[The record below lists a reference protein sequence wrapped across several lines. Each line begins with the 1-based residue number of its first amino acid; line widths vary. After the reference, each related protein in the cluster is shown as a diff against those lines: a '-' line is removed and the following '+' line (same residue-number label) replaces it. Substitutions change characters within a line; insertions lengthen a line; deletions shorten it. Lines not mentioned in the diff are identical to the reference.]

1 MIPKDWEKLRISEVC
16 KLIVD
21 CVNKTATTVDV
32 ETPYR
37 MVRTSNIRD
46 GKLKLDNA
54 RYVDRETYDKWTRRA
69 KVIQGDILLTR
80 EAPIGEAAIINEET
94 NLFLGQRIMQYRSD
108 HKKLNPK
115 FLYQSFLSDDLQK
128 QFNYHGDIG
137 STVSHIRVGDCSN
150 FTLLL
155 PPLLEQC
162 RIAEM
167 LGVWD
172 ESIDLLE
179 KLIGRIRSRKQGL
192 MQQLLTGKKR
202 FKEFKYSKED
212 WGKVSFDNCVSS
224 MTSGLSRKLST
235 QDIGIPVLRS
245 SNIGEKYANFDDLK
259 YWYLEDPQGANTKN
273 YILDDGD
280 ILINFINSI
289 SQIGKACIFKNCLDR
304 DCIYTT
310 NILRIKPSTRI
321 SSDFFYLVTQT
332 EQYRLHIQSITK
344 PAINQASFTTKELK
358 EFTFLLPPIPE
369 QEKIAAVLSA
379 ADEEIST
386 LEKQLAAYKQQ
397 KLGLMQ
403 QLLTGRIRI

>member
-1 MIPKDWEKLRISEVC
+1 MPKILPITKIKYALSANVVLIKPKVNRYYILSCLRSEDIHNQIYKTLHITSQPALGIKKIRELLVNIP
-16 KLIVD
+16 
-21 CVNKTATTVDV
+21 
-32 ETPYR
+32 
-37 MVRTSNIRD
+37 
-46 GKLKLDNA
+46 
-54 RYVDRETYDKWTRRA
+54 
-69 KVIQGDILLTR
+69 
-80 EAPIGEAAIINEET
+80 
-94 NLFLGQRIMQYRSD
+94 
-108 HKKLNPK
+108 
-115 FLYQSFLSDDLQK
+115 
-128 QFNYHGDIG
+128 
-137 STVSHIRVGDCSN
+137 
-150 FTLLL
+150 
-155 PPLLEQC
+155 PPSEQC
-162 RIAEM
+162 KIAEV
-167 LGVWD
+167 LWVWD

-179 KLIGRIRSRKQGL
+179 KLIEKTRSRKQGL

-202 FKEFKYSKED
+202 FKEFNYPKED
-212 WGKVSFDNCVSS
+212 WEKVSFDNCVSS

-245 SNIGEKYANFDDLK
+245 SNIGEKYTDFNDLK

-289 SQIGKACIFKNCLDR
+289 SQIGKGCIFKNCLDR

-310 NILRIKPSTRI
+310 NILRIKPNTRI

-332 EQYRLHIQSITK
+332 EQYRLYIQSITK

-403 QLLTGRIRI
+403 QLLTEKIRVGTI

>member
-16 KLIVD
+16 ELIVD

-108 HKKLNPK
+108 RKKLNPR
-115 FLYQSFLSDDLQK
+115 FLYQSFLSEDLQK

-162 RIAEM
+162 RIAEV

-179 KLIGRIRSRKQGL
+179 RLIGRTRSRKQGL

-202 FKEFKYSKED
+202 FKEFEGSDWKSYSFSEIVK
-212 WGKVSFDNCVSS
+212 
-224 MTSGLSRKLST
+224 
-235 QDIGIPVLRS
+235 LRS
-245 SNIGEKYANFDDLK
+245 KKFDPKTSSESKICVELEHLSQISGKLIGTIDSSKQAS
-259 YWYLEDPQGANTKN
+259 TKN
-273 YILDDGD
+273 
-280 ILINFINSI
+280 
-289 SQIGKACIFKNCLDR
+289 
-304 DCIYTT
+304 
-310 NILRIKPSTRI
+310 
-321 SSDFFYLVTQT
+321 
-332 EQYRLHIQSITK
+332 
-344 PAINQASFTTKELK
+344 
-358 EFTFLLPPIPE
+358 
-369 QEKIAAVLSA
+369 
-379 ADEEIST
+379 
-386 LEKQLAAYKQQ
+386 
-397 KLGLMQ
+397 
-403 QLLTGRIRI
+403 